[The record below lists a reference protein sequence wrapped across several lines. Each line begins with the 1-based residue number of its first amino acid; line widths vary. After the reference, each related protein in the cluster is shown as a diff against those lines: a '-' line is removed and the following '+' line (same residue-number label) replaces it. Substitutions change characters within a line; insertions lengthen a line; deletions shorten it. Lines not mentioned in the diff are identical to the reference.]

1 MNTMDFINDYKG
13 IFESLLSTC
22 LYLEEHYP
30 CVLRVKH
37 EKNGT
42 GYKIYKVNNHHVM
55 IMLDNENMPHG
66 IRLLLNPKGN
76 LDMCYYLSLCRKDIR
91 EHFNNETTIEFCSQE
106 LPF

>member
-1 MNTMDFINDYKG
+1 MDFINDYKS

-42 GYKIYKVNNHHVM
+42 GYKIYKVDNHHIMV
-55 IMLDNENMPHG
+55 MLDNENMPHG
-66 IRLLLNPKGN
+66 IRLLLNPKGKF
-76 LDMCYYLSLCRKDIR
+76 DMQHYLALCREEIK
-91 EHFNNETTIEFCSQE
+91 EHFYIETNIDLFSQE